1 MIRGMYTSEVEDN
14 YYIKLENWECS
25 VNVVVVNN
33 EGRWIAALL
42 EILKDGSGIRRC
54 TGAYGAGIDV
64 DSEGRVKIV
73 DDEDYEY

>member
-1 MIRGMYTSEVEDN
+1 MIRGMYTSELEDD
-14 YYIKLENWECS
+14 YYIKLEDTDGS
-25 VNVVVVNN
+25 VNVIVVKN

-54 TGAYGAGIDV
+54 TGAYDAGIDV